1 MPTLFNISEPLLRRK
16 QKNFD
21 IQDLHGL
28 MQIHWLLGKKT
39 LLCRDY
45 TRIDQVCLLWG
56 LIAAA
61 IFITAQF
68 CSISWHLQAILWS
81 VATILGTVGMTCL
94 SHFWVSV
101 ERLRWT
107 IYLWASL
114 MFLGLITTNLGI
126 FCGIGIIL
134 LNLSPLWLFLTAMGY
149 IFMGL
154 GIRSRVFIL
163 IGLIHLLGIAVLPH
177 VLGWQFFVTGL
188 IMASSLLLLAE
199 LQWDMLPRPE
209 SAILTSQQ
217 REFNR
222 RQNQLRQSQG

>member
-1 MPTLFNISEPLLRRK
+1 
-16 QKNFD
+16 
-21 IQDLHGL
+21 
-28 MQIHWLLGKKT
+28 
-39 LLCRDY
+39 
-45 TRIDQVCLLWG
+45 LLWG

-101 ERLRWT
+101 EQLRWT

-134 LNLSPLWLFLTAMGY
+134 VNLSPLWLFLTAMGY

-209 SAILTSQQ
+209 SAILTPQQ
-217 REFNR
+217 REFNQ